1 MADPWNDDLA
11 ALGEH
16 TRHGLRSLAA
26 TRASLSIPEQE
37 TKMRFF
43 KSHPALAALIA
54 LAVLGLATPIAY
66 AVVREVWVQ
75 VDADQPAPAIEQ
87 SIQSQLQQQGV
98 NATVHADKD
107 DGNLRVQIRSTDP
120 AAGSDIH
127 VNLTGNLPPNAER
140 REVGVRV
147 HCPLDD
153 AQQHRLQDTL
163 ASQDLRDLLEDPP
176 GDDESDDELADRI
189 TAALADHGF
198 THVTVKVH
206 DSTTEITLD
215 APPDPP
221 AH

>member
-54 LAVLGLATPIAY
+54 LAVLGLAAPIAY

-75 VDADQPAPAIEQ
+75 VDADQPAPQIEQ
-87 SIQSQLQQQGV
+87 SIHDQLQSQGV
-98 NATVHADKD
+98 NATVHADKT
-107 DGNLRVQIRSTDP
+107 DGDLRVQIRSTDP
-120 AAGSDIH
+120 GAGSDIH
-127 VNLTGNLPPNAER
+127 VNLSNLPPNAER

-147 HCPLDD
+147 HCELDD
-153 AQQHRLQDTL
+153 AQQQRLQDTL
-163 ASQDLRDLLEDPP
+163 ASQDLRDLIENPP
-176 GDDESDDELADRI
+176 GSDESDDELADRI
-189 TAALADHGF
+189 TAALAAHGF

-206 DSTTEITLD
+206 GATTEITVD
-215 APPDPP
+215 APPEPE